1 MNAQPQSTT
10 DLVRLKK
17 AVLCVNCEVISEGLN
32 GHCAC
37 CGGQSLLDLR
47 RLLGGTT
54 MTEPPLRFAR
64 PPKAGR
70 DSANDAGTTT
80 LPVAA

>member
-1 MNAQPQSTT
+1 MNAQSRFNT

-17 AVLCVNCEVISEGLN
+17 AVLCANCEIISEGLN

-37 CGGQSLLDLR
+37 CGGQSLLELR
-47 RLLGGTT
+47 RVLGGTI
-54 MTEPPLRFAR
+54 MTEPSLRFA
-64 PPKAGR
+64 PSPKAGR
-70 DSANDAGTTT
+70 KSANDAGTAS